1 MTNVVVIIGSGW
13 SAGGASVLAGDP
25 STLEAYIAEGASVS
39 VLSFAFPRSVP
50 GAAAHRDLAAA
61 RPPLLDRAA
70 RALGLIAVRDRLARS
85 PIGRLLNSLGPVDQ
99 GRLFRRAV
107 RSDSEAMAM
116 LRAAD
121 VAIAADLAGV
131 ATAWTAVRRGW
142 VSEAYYD
149 HRASA
154 IGSAIALER

>member
-1 MTNVVVIIGSGW
+1 
-13 SAGGASVLAGDP
+13 
-25 STLEAYIAEGASVS
+25 
-39 VLSFAFPRSVP
+39 
-50 GAAAHRDLAAA
+50 
-61 RPPLLDRAA
+61 
-70 RALGLIAVRDRLARS
+70 VRDRLARS